1 MSNVSQDEYEDIS
14 REGLID
20 MLEEA
25 GERLE
30 QQHALEKSL
39 RVWQKREG
47 VELLTLIADLNKS
60 EDKSR
65 QALGAELKRLTAGV
79 LISTPEEV

>member
-1 MSNVSQDEYEDIS
+1 MAEEFIDYEEIS

-25 GERLE
+25 TERIE

-39 RVWQKREG
+39 LNWQKREG

-65 QALGAELKRLTAGV
+65 QAIGAELKRLTAGV
-79 LISTPEEV
+79 LISMPEGL